1 MTIPPAAPMRSA
13 RNPALSVVAR
23 VAAVAGSR
31 VTVVATRNM
40 RSALWMTR
48 QTPHQ
53 NTSVEVTER
62 GALTA
67 TASLSRRSVG
77 A

>member
-1 MTIPPAAPMRSA
+1 M
-13 RNPALSVVAR
+13 
-23 VAAVAGSR
+23 
-31 VTVVATRNM
+31 VVATRNM

-53 NTSVEVTER
+53 NTSVELNDR
-62 GALTA
+62 GALTT
-67 TASLSRRSVG
+67 TASLSPQSAG